1 MDRPPTAALIG
12 GAVVVVMLIIIIGVL
27 SGQLTIPVTSPGNAP
42 AAPAGVAPSTIPALP
57 TDITPEALPFP
68 RELPAI
74 IVSGLLIVVAGY
86 QVWQHRQ

>member
-1 MDRPPTAALIG
+1 M
-12 GAVVVVMLIIIIGVL
+12 VVMLILIIGVL

-68 RELPAI
+68 RELPAL
-74 IVSGLLIVVAGY
+74 IVSAMLIFVAGY
-86 QVWQHRQ
+86 QLHRHRH